1 VHPVTSRYG
10 SIISVIRPAQLQFSH
25 RLHLLS
31 PDPESSLLMLCWNN
45 NSWICFG
52 CFVSLESLVYCCL
65 LESLGFQRQGSLLE
79 NKSKRVTCL
88 LKNFFFGRGG
98 GRNSQLLSDQ
108 KPFKISHL
116 FFHVQSSS
124 LPKHTQGTESGLSN
138 ILKYSTS
145 QIIL

>member
-1 VHPVTSRYG
+1 MTSRYG
-10 SIISVIRPAQLQFSH
+10 SIVSVIHPAQLQFS
-25 RLHLLS
+25 RSLHLLS
-31 PDPESSLLMLCWNN
+31 PDPENSLLMLCWNN

-52 CFVSLESLVYCCL
+52 WFVSLESLVFCCL

-79 NKSKRVTCL
+79 NKSKHMTCL
-88 LKNFFFGRGG
+88 KKKKICHGG
-98 GRNSQLLSDQ
+98 GRNFQLLSNQ

-124 LPKHTQGTESGLSN
+124 LPKHTQEIKSGFSN

-145 QIIL
+145 QIIR